1 MKSGKIITR
10 YPGAVVMI
18 VLIII
23 HQVLFILS
31 CTIWSKVVD
40 FPGILVCPDM
50 TREYLEQYFD
60 APPGVPYDDQLFY
73 FFYYVKP
80 AMFLIFTAYIIY
92 NMCKLKTK
100 MKIGRRIDWA
110 VFTAAAILCLILVV
124 IYQHSY
130 DLYYLYKSLVFGEI
144 VSFACA
150 VFIFTKF
157 RYSKPLDSTD

>member
-1 MKSGKIITR
+1 
-10 YPGAVVMI
+10 MI

-40 FPGILVCPDM
+40 FPANLVCPDL

-60 APPGVPYDDQLFY
+60 APKGVPYDDQLLWFFCFY
-73 FFYYVKP
+73 KI
-80 AMFLIFTAYIIY
+80 AMFIAFFVYILD
-92 NMCKLKTK
+92 NMCTLRTK

-110 VFTAAAILCLILVV
+110 AFTAGAILCLIIIAV
-124 IYQHSY
+124 YRHSY
-130 DLYYLYKSLVFGEI
+130 DLYYLYKSLILGEI
-144 VSFACA
+144 VSFACV
-150 VFIFTKF
+150 VFTFTKF